1 MAIDTSITSRIMGRI
16 KRRDTMPELLL
27 RRSLHKLGIR
37 YRVDSINVY
46 GRPVISIMKYKLAT
60 LVDWDFWHGNEHKIR
75 RLSKLEDLF
84 PTNSRFWCRKI
95 LGNIQRDH
103 QVNQRLTNDGW
114 TVIRIWASTVLIN
127 PNESA
132 QSIRNTLVKLKSNNI
147 IYL

>member
-1 MAIDTSITSRIMGRI
+1 MALDTSITSRIMGRI
-16 KRRDTMPELLL
+16 KRRDTMHELLP
-27 RRSLHKLGIR
+27 RKSLHKLGIR
-37 YRVDSINVY
+37 YRVDSKNIY
-46 GRPVISIMKYKLAT
+46 GRPDISIMKDKLAI
-60 LVDWDFWHGNEHKIR
+60 LVDGDFWHGNKHKIR

-84 PTNSRFWCRKI
+84 QTNSRFWCRKI

-132 QSIRNTLVKLKSNNI
+132 QSIQNTLVKLKSNNI
-147 IYL
+147 I

>member
-1 MAIDTSITSRIMGRI
+1 
-16 KRRDTMPELLL
+16 MPELLL

-37 YRVDSINVY
+37 YRVDSKNVY
-46 GRPVISIMKYKLAT
+46 DRPDISIMKYKLAIF
-60 LVDWDFWHGNEHKIR
+60 VDGDFWHGNEHKIR

-84 PTNSRFWCRKI
+84 PTNSRFWCLKI

-114 TVIRIWASTVLIN
+114 TVIRIWASAVLIN

-132 QSIRNTLVKLKSNNI
+132 QSLQYTLVKLKSNNI
-147 IYL
+147 IYP